1 MTSLITTSQT
11 IGPFPHEGW
20 RWAAEL
26 SQLGSAAD
34 GTVTVSGVLYDGQGL
49 PVTDGWVEAW
59 APAAAPHEPQRPMPG
74 FRRCPTGEQGEFG
87 LVLPMPMQAQAAPGE
102 PAAWITLFARG
113 LLKHQFCAVFLADAP
128 GLANSELLAQLP
140 AARRDTLIAQRQADG
155 SYRWDI
161 HLQGERETVFLDFS

>member
-1 MTSLITTSQT
+1 MTNGITSSQT

-26 SQLGSAAD
+26 SQQGAVGAGL
-34 GTVTVSGVLYDGQGL
+34 VTISGVLYDGQGA
-49 PVTDGWVEAW
+49 PVSDGWVEAW
-59 APAAAPHEPQRPMPG
+59 TPAAAPVEHERPLPG
-74 FRRCPTGEQGEFG
+74 FRRCATGEQGEFR
-87 LVLPMPMQAQAAPGE
+87 LELSAAPRPGE
-102 PAAWITLFARG
+102 PVAWIALFARG

-128 GLANSELLAQLP
+128 GLANSELLAQVP

-161 HLQGERETVFLDFS
+161 HLQGERETVFLDFT